1 MKLSLEQKV
10 EARLIKWG
18 NNPMNVKSMMSEH
31 FAYASD
37 KYTGVSK
44 IADVIR
50 TIY

>member
-1 MKLSLEQKV
+1 MKSSLEQKV

-18 NNPMNVKSMMSEH
+18 SNPINVKSMMAEH

-37 KYTGVSK
+37 KYTGVST